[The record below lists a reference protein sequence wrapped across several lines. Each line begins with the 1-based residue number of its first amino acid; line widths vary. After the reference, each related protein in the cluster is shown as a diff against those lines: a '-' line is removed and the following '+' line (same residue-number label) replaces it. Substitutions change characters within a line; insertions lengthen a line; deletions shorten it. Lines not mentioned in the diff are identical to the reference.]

1 MTANHY
7 WLDALVA
14 GLVIAMVYGLAS
26 LGSRLR
32 PGGSV
37 RVSPAPTAPDEAPVL
52 DLRAGDEVCAV
63 S

>member
-1 MTANHY
+1 M
-7 WLDALVA
+7 A